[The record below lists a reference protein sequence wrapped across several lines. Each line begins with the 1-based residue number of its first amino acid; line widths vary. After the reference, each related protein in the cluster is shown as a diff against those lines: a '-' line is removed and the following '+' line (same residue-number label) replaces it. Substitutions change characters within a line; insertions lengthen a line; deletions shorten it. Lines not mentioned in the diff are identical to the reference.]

1 MKLYAIIALLL
12 ATVAVAQTPAPK
24 PIPLSNT
31 DVLDAPITLSSS
43 GLLAMNFAST
53 TKEGCSQYFGHW
65 DAKRKL
71 CEGVIEFN
79 EMGQVSC
86 SRGRK
91 RNGAWVVTCWYKPNV
106 SPSAKEG
113 K

>member
-43 GLLAMNFAST
+43 GLLAMNFANT

-71 CEGVIEFN
+71 CKGTIEFN

-91 RNGAWVVTCWYKPNV
+91 RNGACVVTCWYKPNV
-106 SPSAKEG
+106 PPSAKEG